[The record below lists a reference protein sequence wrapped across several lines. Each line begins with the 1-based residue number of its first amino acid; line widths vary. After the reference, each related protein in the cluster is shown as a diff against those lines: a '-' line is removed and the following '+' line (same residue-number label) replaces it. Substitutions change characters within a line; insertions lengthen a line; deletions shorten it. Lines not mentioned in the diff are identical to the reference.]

1 MPVALALGAV
11 PARLTVAPS
20 RRGARV
26 AARAC
31 ATPRAVDAPT
41 RSTSGGVFDRARAF
55 AAAASV
61 AAVVAAAGAPLPA
74 FAEACQDQCKSECL
88 KIAPGSGD
96 YCASACEDECS
107 AMKEENGGVAPEVEG
122 ASGAFGQKQ
131 NKGDFEQLLD
141 KMLDTQKVF
150 FVGPSANMKKAADK

>member
-26 AARAC
+26 AARAS

-41 RSTSGGVFDRARAF
+41 RSTSGGVFERARAF

>member
-26 AARAC
+26 AARAS

>member
-26 AARAC
+26 AARAS

-150 FVGPSANMKKAADK
+150 FVGPSANMKKEADK

>member
-11 PARLTVAPS
+11 PARLAVAPS

-26 AARAC
+26 AARAS